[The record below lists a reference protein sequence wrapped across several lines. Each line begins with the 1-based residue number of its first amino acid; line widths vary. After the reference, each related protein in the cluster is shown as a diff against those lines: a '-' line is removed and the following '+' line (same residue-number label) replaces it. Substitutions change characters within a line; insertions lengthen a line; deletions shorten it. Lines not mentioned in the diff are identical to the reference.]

1 MPKQNFQSLHR
12 TTHIK
17 RFVGLHLGLAKKD
30 SAARTLM
37 EIYGPPGIGKTVLLE
52 QMRDEANRRG
62 WAFANLNSRLTT
74 VKDIL
79 NAFIECSSLAP
90 IRTSL
95 SKISNNDS
103 AQPLTEARQ
112 KILEHLKNANE
123 PERPLIIFCDDMD
136 QVNYQLPGLKSEL
149 LEPLILSGDCLVV
162 WAARA
167 KPYWKPVEIALNKLD
182 PGPPL
187 APFSSDEHAELMQA
201 NLPSSVSWPIE
212 LEYLS
217 GYPILVA
224 RWIELIQAEPSASEA
239 KRNDLLSSALKF
251 SVDHALETTPES
263 WEPYWPALSVIRHIS
278 KDILDECIGTTLSP
292 VEYNSLLNELKKQ
305 GLLTNDS
312 QGSFLSTQFA
322 LLLQTHFKRMDDGT
336 ILLQVAQ
343 RAYDHHCKPFLD
355 HSTDGT
361 SNSVEERWPLN
372 VWGILY
378 YSFTA
383 KQNACSVLQSAC
395 QWLIRAV
402 RNNQIPAFNAITHF
416 DAILKSLD
424 DEDQWR
430 LHQNNLAQLNQF
442 KDIVRKYMEELQ
454 GGGA

>member
-62 WAFANLNSRLTT
+62 WAFANLNSKLTT

-90 IRTSL
+90 IRPSL

-112 KILEHLKNANE
+112 KILEHIKKANE
-123 PERPLIIFCDDMD
+123 TERPLIIFCDDMD

-167 KPYWKPVEIALNKLD
+167 KPYWQSVEIALNKLD

-239 KRNDLLSSALKF
+239 KCNDLLSSALKF

-263 WEPYWPALSVIRHIS
+263 WEPYWPALSVIRPIS
-278 KDILDECIGTTLSP
+278 KDILDAGSGTTLSHI
-292 VEYNSLLNELKKQ
+292 EYNSLLIELKKQ
-305 GLLTNDS
+305 GLLTSDG

-322 LLLQTHFKRMDDGT
+322 LLLQTHFKRMCEET
-336 ILLQVAQ
+336 IRQVAQ
-343 RAYDHHCKPFLD
+343 RAYEYHCKLISD
-355 HSTDGT
+355 HSLDDG
-361 SNSVEERWPLN
+361 NSVEARWPLY

-378 YSFTA
+378 YSFPA
-383 KQNACSVLQSAC
+383 KQNACSALDRAC

-402 RNNQIPAFNAITHF
+402 RNNQIQAFNAITHF
-416 DAILKSLD
+416 DTILKSLD